1 MRTANTGVLLFE
13 RVCVCVCACVC
24 MCVCLSRPPWR
35 QPRSFDWFVK
45 SLKSQLVNKRL
56 GVVSAEL
63 EDKLKISL
71 IIRCPHTDTHPILG
85 ICAQLYFCKH
95 CLIFSPTYLF
105 DIFPLNMTSPQHQRR
120 SDFSLICV
128 QINFFFCL
136 APLNKTT
143 VSSGLAPR
151 IISVWGEHAENVIT
165 SLVSQQLRNTARLSL
180 ITNKVAQIFKKKTLL
195 RAGEWQLCGERR
207 HPSGV
212 ITFNSVVPPYV
223 CYQAS
228 DPPRLALPINKI
240 EVFVYSSADST
251 GDKKKKRRSS
261 GWNGGT
267 VRAGKKL

>member
-13 RVCVCVCACVC
+13 RARACVCVRV
-24 MCVCLSRPPWR
+24 CVCLSRPPWR
-35 QPRSFDWFVK
+35 RPRSFDWFVK

-56 GVVSAEL
+56 GVVSAEF

-71 IIRCPHTDTHPILG
+71 IIRCPHTDTHLILG
-85 ICAQLYFCKH
+85 ICAQRYFCKH

-128 QINFFFCL
+128 QINFCFCL

-143 VSSGLAPR
+143 MSSGLAPR

-180 ITNKVAQIFKKKTLL
+180 ITNKVAQIFQKNAAQGGWVTTAR
-195 RAGEWQLCGERR
+195 RAAAAPFGS
-207 HPSGV
+207 HH
-212 ITFNSVVPPYV
+212 F
-223 CYQAS
+223 
-228 DPPRLALPINKI
+228 
-240 EVFVYSSADST
+240 
-251 GDKKKKRRSS
+251 
-261 GWNGGT
+261 
-267 VRAGKKL
+267 